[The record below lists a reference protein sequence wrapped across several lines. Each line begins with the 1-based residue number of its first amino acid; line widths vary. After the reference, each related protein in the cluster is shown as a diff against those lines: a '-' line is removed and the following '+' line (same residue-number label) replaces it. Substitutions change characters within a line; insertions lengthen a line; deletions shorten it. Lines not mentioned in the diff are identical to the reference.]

1 MIHYAVFTSPEDGRR
16 WGNVTYCDANQ
27 AEIAKNFLRCARD
40 QDELPYNVRDV
51 QLKLTFTESV
61 VPQIYTEPSGV
72 AVLVSWFPFPA
83 SGKAYIKC
91 KNRDIAVQ
99 ILQNLNEQRSF
110 QNDQL
115 NRYNRAFQKKS
126 GGDIALCVQ
135 ETDNEFTVRKQLE
148 DCCTALQ
155 NESVSK
161 ITVPSKPPDDVD
173 LEAEK
178 EELNELMDGFGTV
191 RILKLWVAN
200 CKKVR
205 ACVVFEDLEKA
216 NDVIL
221 ELNGETG
228 ILGVR
233 AMYLE
238 LESKR
243 EVMCDGRMYDKIKK
257 EIDALKNEEINIAV
271 ESRGKRKKIII
282 TGEDPQV
289 SHAMSSHMSSNIP
302 TLAIK
307 LFCIYVRCM
316 QAHNIL
322 YIFRKSRLSEQE

>member
-51 QLKLTFTESV
+51 QLKPTFTESV

-91 KNRDIAVQ
+91 KNRDIAVE
-99 ILQNLNEQRSF
+99 ILQNLNEQQSF
-110 QNDQL
+110 QNDQP
-115 NRYNRAFQKKS
+115 NRYNRAFQQKS

-178 EELNELMDGFGTV
+178 AKLVEVMKDFRIVKVLNH
-191 RILKLWVAN
+191 WVAN
-200 CKKVR
+200 CKKVCAR
-205 ACVVFEDLEKA
+205 VVFEDLRSAEGA
-216 NDVIL
+216 IL
-221 ELNGETG
+221 ELNEKMNVM
-228 ILGVR
+228 GVR

-243 EVMCDGRMYDKIKK
+243 EVMCDERLYNKIRE
-257 EIDALKNEEINIAV
+257 EINALKNEEINIEV
-271 ESRGKRKKIII
+271 EPRGKRKKIII

-289 SHAMSSHMSSNIP
+289 SHALSSRMSSNIP

-307 LFCIYVRCM
+307 LFCIYIRCM
-316 QAHNIL
+316 QARN
-322 YIFRKSRLSEQE
+322 